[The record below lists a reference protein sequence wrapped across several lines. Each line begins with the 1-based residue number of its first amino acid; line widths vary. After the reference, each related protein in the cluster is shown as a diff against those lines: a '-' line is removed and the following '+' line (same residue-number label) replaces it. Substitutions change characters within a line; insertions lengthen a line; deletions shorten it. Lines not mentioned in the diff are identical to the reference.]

1 MAVELEQVGLTVRGT
16 VHIHPTSLR
25 LERGTINVLLGATLS
40 GKTTLMRLLAG
51 LDAPSSGRV
60 TYDGRDMTRVPVRK
74 RNVAM
79 VYQQFINYPAL
90 SVYEN
95 IASPLRVQGIPK
107 AEIEAKVARAASLLR
122 LEPYLKRTPLELS
135 GGQQQR
141 TAIARALVKGA
152 DLVLLD
158 EPLANLDYKLR
169 EELRAELPR
178 IFSESGAVFVY
189 ATTEPSEAL
198 LLGGN
203 TATLHEGRVT
213 QYGRTVDVYRQ
224 PKDRVTAE
232 VFSDPPMNFVE
243 LVVDGSVARLPNG
256 QTIPQI
262 GMLQGLGSG
271 TYVIGFRPNH
281 VLLTDR
287 RAGLV
292 PVSAKIAVSEITG
305 SESFIHVDAAGSRWI
320 ALEPGVYEL
329 NPGADLTIFLDPARF
344 FVFAGDGKLVRAPEL
359 LAASNIAASNSAG
372 R

>member
-1 MAVELEQVGLTVRGT
+1 VIFVAVELENVGLTVRGA

-51 LDAPSSGRV
+51 LDQPSAGRV
-60 TYDGRDMTRVPVRK
+60 SYDGRDMTRVPVRK

-95 IASPLRVQGIPK
+95 IASPLRVQGVPK
-107 AEIEAKVARAASLLR
+107 AEIETKVARAASLLR
-122 LEPYLKRTPLELS
+122 LEPYLQRTPLELS

-224 PKDRVTAE
+224 PHDRITAE
-232 VFSDPPMNFVE
+232 VFSDPPMNFVDLE
-243 LVVDGSVARLPNG
+243 LDGSHAHLPNG
-256 QTIPQI
+256 QNVPQI
-262 GMLQGLGSG
+262 GTLQGLSAGS
-271 TYVIGFRPNH
+271 YVIGFRPNH
-281 VLLTDR
+281 VAVNNR
-287 RAGLV
+287 PGLV
-292 PVSAKIAVSEITG
+292 PLAAKTAVSEITG
-305 SESFIHVDAAGSRWI
+305 SESFIHVDVGGFRWI
-320 ALEPGVYEL
+320 ALEAGVYEL
-329 NPGADLTIFLDPARF
+329 NPGTDLTIYLDPARF
-344 FVFAGDGKLVRAPEL
+344 FVFDGNGRLVRAPQSEG
-359 LAASNIAASNSAG
+359 G

>member
-1 MAVELEQVGLTVRGT
+1 MAVELENVGLTVRGA

-51 LDAPSSGRV
+51 LDAPSTGRV

-107 AEIEAKVARAASLLR
+107 AEIETKVARAASLLR

-213 QYGRTVDVYRQ
+213 QYGRTVDVYRN
-224 PKDRVTAE
+224 PHDRITAE
-232 VFSDPPMNFVE
+232 VFSDPPMNFVD
-243 LVVDGSVARLPNG
+243 LDLDGTNAHLPNG
-256 QTIPQI
+256 QNMPQI
-262 GMLQGLGSG
+262 GTLQGLGTGS
-271 TYVIGFRPNH
+271 YVIGFRPNH
-281 VLLTDR
+281 VAVNNR
-287 RAGLV
+287 PGLV
-292 PVSAKIAVSEITG
+292 PIAAKTAVSEITG
-305 SESFIHVDAAGSRWI
+305 SESFIHVDVGGFRWI
-320 ALEPGVYEL
+320 ALEAGVYDL
-329 NPGADLTIFLDPARF
+329 NPGTDLTIYLDPARF
-344 FVFAGDGKLVRAPEL
+344 FVFDGNGRLVRAPQSEG
-359 LAASNIAASNSAG
+359 G